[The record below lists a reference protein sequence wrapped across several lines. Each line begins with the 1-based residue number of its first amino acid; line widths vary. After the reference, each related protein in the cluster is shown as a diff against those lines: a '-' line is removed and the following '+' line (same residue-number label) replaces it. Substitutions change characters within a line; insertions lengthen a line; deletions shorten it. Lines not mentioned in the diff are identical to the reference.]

1 MNLKSEQSLTHRPGR
16 FLIHAAATFGALAL
30 IATSELPTAQAADPV
45 MPPFPPGLFYP
56 VDGGS
61 SPTFPGAT
69 LVPRAPVFDFA
80 GIPGWIDGKKITNA
94 MGVTIPKY
102 EMLVIRGSKIDGKS
116 IVIPPGGLY
125 FDASP
130 ARGELPMTG
139 ASDFFLG
146 KRYYFVDYD
155 ARIQVRQ
162 NLLVAPKK
170 FTVVGNHLYTL
181 LLPPVPK
188 VVPDPVVNWR
198 TFDGVSIRPWA
209 LSERWEK
216 SDAAHPDQRPLTYL
230 QGVIRSTDKTGVT
243 FASLT
248 GTSIRSEWWAKRRI
262 FEGWAKAGQKI
273 VHGGTGI
280 VVKSVDPDKKTVTI
294 VFLEHGKTGKTHVLK
309 AQNSP
314 TLPENPSIRK
324 RMVAIDG
331 RTAVVL
337 WPHDA
342 LGANGVRLWVYGGVS
357 QWKTNSDPFG
367 IAHVAYF
374 PIACPIAHHI
384 GGMIYNTRP
393 IRISPGKPASLFGGY
408 ATLKV
413 VSVSGHTVKF
423 RLTTSS
429 GSTPVFV
436 KRGNIDA
443 VLGKGRAAHGILS
456 SLDTTDLSID
466 RDLSVTK

>member
-1 MNLKSEQSLTHRPGR
+1 MTCKIEQATLRRPGR
-16 FLIHAAATFGALAL
+16 LSIHAVSAFVALAL

-45 MPPFPPGLFYP
+45 TAPFPPGLFYP
-56 VDGGS
+56 VDRGA
-61 SPTFPGAT
+61 SPTLPGAT
-69 LVPRAPVFDFA
+69 LVPKSPIFDFA
-80 GIPGWIDGKKITNA
+80 GIPGWVDGKKITNA

-102 EMLVIRGSKIDGKS
+102 EMLVIRGSRIEGGS

-155 ARIQVRQ
+155 ARIQVRKDV
-162 NLLVAPKK
+162 LVAPKR

-248 GTSIRSEWWAKRRI
+248 GTSIRSEWWAKSRI

-273 VHGGTGI
+273 EKGGTGI
-280 VVKSVDPDKKTVTI
+280 FVKAIDPGKKTVTI
-294 VFLEHGKTGKTHVLK
+294 VFWHHGKAGKTRVLK

-331 RTAVVL
+331 PTAAVL

-342 LGANGVRLWVYGGVS
+342 IGADGVHLWVYGGVS
-357 QWKTNSDPFG
+357 KWKTNGDSFG
-367 IAHVAYF
+367 LPHVAYF

-384 GGMIYNTRP
+384 GGMIYNTRA
-393 IRISPGKPASLFGGY
+393 IKIAPGRPASLFGGY
-408 ATLKV
+408 ANLDV
-413 VSVSGHTVKF
+413 VSISGNTVKF
-423 RLTTSS
+423 KVTTSS

-436 KRGNIDA
+436 KRGNVDA

-456 SLDTTDLSID
+456 SLDTTDLALD